1 MDTCSLVWFDGLTA
15 QEQEAV
21 GKLLD
26 ILELN
31 GVGLGFPYSS
41 AIKGSKYALRELRK
55 KGQPIRLL
63 YAFDPARDAVVLV
76 GGDKAGD
83 DRFYEREVPR
93 AEKIW
98 EQYLAENGREENR
111 QPLDRSRRGTGAMG
125 FWQEAIALMEQG
137 DESSQV

>member
-1 MDTCSLVWFDGLTA
+1 MAEVVLTDEALAWFDGLSEP
-15 QEQEAV
+15 EQEAV

-41 AIKGSKYALRELRK
+41 AIKGSKYPLRELRK
-55 KGQPIRLL
+55 KGQPLRMF
-63 YAFDPARDAVVLV
+63 YAFDPARDAVVLL

-93 AEKIW
+93 AERIW
-98 EQYLAENGREENR
+98 ERYLAEKGYEER
-111 QPLDRSRRGTGAMG
+111 
-125 FWQEAIALMEQG
+125 
-137 DESSQV
+137 